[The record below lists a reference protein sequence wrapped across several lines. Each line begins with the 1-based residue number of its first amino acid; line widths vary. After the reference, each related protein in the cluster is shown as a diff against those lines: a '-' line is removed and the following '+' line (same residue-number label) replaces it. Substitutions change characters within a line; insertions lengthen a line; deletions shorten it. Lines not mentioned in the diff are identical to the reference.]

1 MFCAS
6 EPSTHPLPPQ
16 KKYYGDFKTKSP
28 LFYFNFNFIFS
39 KIVLKSTLLCCCFLS
54 QPYTSPPF
62 TFPSYINEAF
72 NIAKPFACKIA
83 CLFLN
88 NCIYFNY
95 VFESYRYC
103 FDIA

>member
-1 MFCAS
+1 M
-6 EPSTHPLPPQ
+6 
-16 KKYYGDFKTKSP
+16 
-28 LFYFNFNFIFS
+28 
-39 KIVLKSTLLCCCFLS
+39 LKSALCFFLS
-54 QPYTSPPF
+54 QPYAIPPF

-95 VFESYRYC
+95 VFESYCYC
-103 FDIA
+103 FDIDLKRKQKFVHVPFHLLRLKIYIYKTFIW